1 MTTTTRK
8 RGGLGG
14 GGKRGGGGGGGGES
28 RKTPTK
34 TRKTTTT
41 RATTTT
47 TTKDA
52 EKKNACVDFLSFFFL
67 SFSEGAVKNKRNFL
81 RERARAR
88 GGSERCYS
96 GLQEQRGRDKKK
108 TVRLSRRRSR
118 VVLFLRAPARSD
130 SFCRSLSLSFSLTHT
145 TFQLSLS
152 LSLSL
157 SEIKTRIPVYFR
169 PRLSDG
175 FDEKDDG
182 RKEAAEDDE
191 DEENRPKG
199 RRRMDQAIVSYP
211 LRPPNRPYETKRCK
225 SVLHKA
231 IAGWMEM
238 KVPTKEAGEGIEDDK
253 ETVVL
258 RSDQRS
264 SWEKHENQRS
274 MLVARMNEEGELFL
288 TPANVSHQM
297 RPSLTHIVENGGRSA
312 FKKRHAGNV
321 QQEKE
326 NHEEATETLQEEE
339 RRIAR
344 EEQEALKKEKRR
356 TMGQAGCGT
365 TSLAAKIVPVSVSIK
380 ANETERQQE
389 RRKNSYHFRNS
400 EREKET
406 WSELEP
412 TFASSDYANEVV
424 KNCFSKKSKVWCGD
438 RMVGAGEYLDAMCP
452 LRGNSSRDLPDSE
465 NDENHDDDDDFRSNN
480 ISRQDPSHIYD
491 SDEDDKNDTEDRM
504 NIDDEDNNNENEE
517 IRLNNDKSGD
527 FDDVFVNG
535 FQIRDVLKKKT
546 IDERLDE
553 LFTRSG
559 NSFMKFSGIKK
570 LVPRNTKQ
578 KELLSAVAAKA
589 SLVNGVWVFNSALRS
604 EGDRNYERAR
614 DSVLCSFSRGKKIPV
629 NDGHNATKE
638 EERLRQ
644 KALNELGAAAR
655 GPANQGPLFEFYPS
669 RDDIFSRKYDSVV
682 TQQKNRWE
690 QILGFF
696 ERGKDFSP
704 FEYLSKGPEVPGV
717 DEHARKIVRRA
728 CETVLKPCFGTT
740 AASSKKLESL
750 PTVSDIRD
758 VLKRSKSR
766 YHALR
771 EPELLRL
778 ISSEPLIVIG
788 GRIIG
793 FHRVMNIND
802 TTTNEEKR
810 TKRAIVRELM
820 LSTSG
825 NIKKESVLKAC
836 EKIVGINPAKIL
848 QEMCTSSGGVWS
860 IDLTK

>member
-1 MTTTTRK
+1 M
-8 RGGLGG
+8 
-14 GGKRGGGGGGGGES
+14 
-28 RKTPTK
+28 
-34 TRKTTTT
+34 
-41 RATTTT
+41 
-47 TTKDA
+47 
-52 EKKNACVDFLSFFFL
+52 
-67 SFSEGAVKNKRNFL
+67 
-81 RERARAR
+81 
-88 GGSERCYS
+88 
-96 GLQEQRGRDKKK
+96 
-108 TVRLSRRRSR
+108 
-118 VVLFLRAPARSD
+118 
-130 SFCRSLSLSFSLTHT
+130 
-145 TFQLSLS
+145 
-152 LSLSL
+152 
-157 SEIKTRIPVYFR
+157 YFR

-535 FQIRDVLKKKT
+535 FQIRDVLKKKNHRRT
-546 IDERLDE
+546 LGRTLHAIWKFLHEVFRHQE
-553 LFTRSG
+553 TRTQKYETEG
-559 NSFMKFSGIKK
+559 ITLRRRRKGVFSQWCLGVQLRVAFRRRPK
-570 LVPRNTKQ
+570 LRTRQ
-578 KELLSAVAAKA
+578 R
-589 SLVNGVWVFNSALRS
+589 FR
-604 EGDRNYERAR
+604 
-614 DSVLCSFSRGKKIPV
+614 PV
-629 NDGHNATKE
+629 
-638 EERLRQ
+638 
-644 KALNELGAAAR
+644 
-655 GPANQGPLFEFYPS
+655 
-669 RDDIFSRKYDSVV
+669 
-682 TQQKNRWE
+682 
-690 QILGFF
+690 
-696 ERGKDFSP
+696 
-704 FEYLSKGPEVPGV
+704 
-717 DEHARKIVRRA
+717 
-728 CETVLKPCFGTT
+728 
-740 AASSKKLESL
+740 
-750 PTVSDIRD
+750 
-758 VLKRSKSR
+758 
-766 YHALR
+766 
-771 EPELLRL
+771 
-778 ISSEPLIVIG
+778 
-788 GRIIG
+788 
-793 FHRVMNIND
+793 
-802 TTTNEEKR
+802 
-810 TKRAIVRELM
+810 
-820 LSTSG
+820 
-825 NIKKESVLKAC
+825 
-836 EKIVGINPAKIL
+836 
-848 QEMCTSSGGVWS
+848 
-860 IDLTK
+860 

>member
-1 MTTTTRK
+1 MRA
-8 RGGLGG
+8 LIFSLFFFSL
-14 GGKRGGGGGGGGES
+14 S
-28 RKTPTK
+28 RRAPSK
-34 TRKTTTT
+34 TRETFCE
-41 RATTTT
+41 R
-47 TTKDA
+47 
-52 EKKNACVDFLSFFFL
+52 E
-67 SFSEGAVKNKRNFL
+67 
-81 RERARAR
+81 RERARA
-88 GGSERCYS
+88 GSGRCYS

-108 TVRLSRRRSR
+108 TVRLSRRRCR

-130 SFCRSLSLSFSLTHT
+130 SFCRSLSLSFSLTHA

-157 SEIKTRIPVYFR
+157 SKIETRIPVYFR

-175 FDEKDDG
+175 FDEKDG
-182 RKEAAEDDE
+182 GGKKAAEDDE
-191 DEENRPKG
+191 DEENKPKG
-199 RRRMDQAIVSYP
+199 KRRIDQAIVSYP

-264 SWEKHENQRS
+264 SWEKHESQRS

-297 RPSLTHIVENGGRSA
+297 RPSFTHIVENGGRSA

-412 TFASSDYANEVV
+412 TFASSDYATEVV
-424 KNCFSKKSKVWCGD
+424 KNCFSKESAVWCGD

-655 GPANQGPLFEFYPS
+655 GPVNQGPLFEFYPS

-740 AASSKKLESL
+740 VASSKKLESL

>member
-14 GGKRGGGGGGGGES
+14 GGKRGGGGGGGES

-81 RERARAR
+81 RESARAR
-88 GGSERCYS
+88 GGSGRCYS

-145 TFQLSLS
+145 TFPLSLS

-297 RPSLTHIVENGGRSA
+297 RPSFTHIVENGGRSA